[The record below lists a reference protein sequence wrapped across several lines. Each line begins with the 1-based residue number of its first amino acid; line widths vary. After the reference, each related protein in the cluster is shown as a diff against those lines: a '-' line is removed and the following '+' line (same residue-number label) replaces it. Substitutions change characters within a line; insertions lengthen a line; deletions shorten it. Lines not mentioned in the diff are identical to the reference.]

1 MVSILA
7 STGWNQINLNKS
19 CGVMLAAAAAAAP
32 VLYLPTLLHKKPF
45 SVKLNINVVFKAG
58 NINGGRSFPHWT

>member
-1 MVSILA
+1 M
-7 STGWNQINLNKS
+7 
-19 CGVMLAAAAAAAP
+19 MAAAAAAAP